1 MPYATEK
8 AWAVALARQISTDI
22 PQAVQS
28 VPGLTLNADQVA
40 ALQLAFEVRLLRTM
54 GEDSD
59 ETPRAAAARNAQNN
73 Q

>member
-8 AWAVALARQISTDI
+8 AWAVALARDISSDI

-28 VPGLTLNADQVA
+28 VPGLTLNADQIA
-40 ALQLAFEVRLLRTM
+40 ALQLAFEVRLIRTM

-59 ETPRAAAARNAQNN
+59 ETPNQAAARNEQPE
-73 Q
+73 